1 LTLLIHDEASIV
13 KDAGLCLAIIAT
25 VELPLGQWDDFLVM
39 MASNA
44 TNESYNF
51 RLAAVQTLGQ
61 TMEFID

>member
-1 LTLLIHDEASIV
+1 V